1 MAQLAAYG
9 VRVYVAPDSGSNTEG
24 SYTEIDG
31 IDDAS
36 VEDSMGSIDISDFK
50 DQAGAIRRMV
60 GMRDA
65 KVNFS
70 GNLDLADAGQ
80 NLLRSYRIA
89 RIKCWLKCLWTG
101 SAGVAVQGYIFTGST
116 KATVG
121 MSNKVTFAATLE
133 SNGYFNDAAT

>member
-89 RIKCWLKCLWTG
+89 RTKCWLKCLWTG